1 MTNLRFTLGMF
12 LIFGTALPAHVLA
25 ETFIVDNAADP
36 NVGDAANCTAPA
48 QPLLCSLRDALAA
61 ADATPGLDAVVFAIT
76 DAIYLGSPLIVEQ
89 PVSID
94 GGTGTEIRVNQGYNV
109 KILDDVF
116 KPFGPRLTLQPTY
129 FSLKGA
135 SSRPM
140 LRLRGDGSTVRNL
153 VMDGS
158 ITPMAGEPVP
168 ERIDYN
174 SDNQTDYFLYTND
187 GGDGQGRW
195 LIAGGI
201 GASFFG
207 APSRGSVEISSN
219 ELRNFNSNA
228 IALDT
233 LSGALIANN
242 IISGGYVGRP
252 FDEFSSSSGIT
263 IYDGGGFTISN
274 NRVTDYHAG
283 ISLSVTSALTVSDN
297 ELSGNGNGLELWYSN
312 TSFGAIMIENNE
324 SNDNFDSG
332 ILVNSVSGATIVNN
346 EVKSNGS
353 YGINIASAELIDVH
367 GNQVAENGSHP
378 AFHGGIRIAE
388 AAFISVTGNEARSN
402 SGFGIVIDSAYG
414 NTVADNDVQENGGA
428 GIVLFG
434 SAQANTVEFNES
446 HMNWTGIL
454 VLANP
459 FAPDAYPNG
468 NFIRE
473 NTLSENIDFD
483 AEDDL
488 PVCLN
493 AWTNNEF
500 KTSYAASGEC
510 IQ

>member
-1 MTNLRFTLGMF
+1 MTNLRFTLAMSLVF
-12 LIFGTALPAHVLA
+12 STALPAHVLA
-25 ETFIVDNAADP
+25 ETFIVNNAADP

-61 ADATPGLDAVVFAIT
+61 SDATPGLDTVVFAVT
-76 DAIYLGSPLIVEQ
+76 DTIYLGSALIADQ

-94 GGTGTEIRVNQGYNV
+94 GGAGTEIRVNQGYSV
-109 KILDDVF
+109 KILPDAF
-116 KPFGPRLTLQPTY
+116 QPFGPHLTLQPTY
-129 FSLKGA
+129 FSLNGA
-135 SSRPM
+135 SRPM
-140 LRLRGDGSTVRNL
+140 LRLRGNGSVVRNL

-158 ITPMAGEPVP
+158 ISPLAGEAVP

-174 SDNQTDYFLYTND
+174 SDDQTDYFLYTND

-195 LIAGGI
+195 LVAGGI
-201 GASFFG
+201 GASFYG

-219 ELRNFNSNA
+219 ELSNFNSNA
-228 IALDT
+228 IELDT
-233 LSGALIANN
+233 ISGTLIADNT
-242 IISGGYVGRP
+242 ISGGYVGHP

-263 IYDGGGFTISN
+263 IYDGGGFSISN
-274 NRVTDYHAG
+274 NSISDFHGG
-283 ISLSVTSALTVSDN
+283 ISLSVTSAWTASDN
-297 ELSGNGNGLELWYSN
+297 DLSGNGNGLEVWYSN

-324 SNDNFDSG
+324 VNDNFESG
-332 ILVNSVSGATIVNN
+332 ILVNSVSGATIANN

-353 YGINIASAELIDVH
+353 YGINIATADSIEVT

-378 AFHGGIRIAE
+378 SSHGGIRIAE
-388 AAFISVTGNEARSN
+388 AAFSFVTGNEVKSN

-414 NTVADNDVQENGGA
+414 NSVADNDVQENGGS

-434 SAQANTVEFNES
+434 SSQANTVAVNDS
-446 HMNWTGIL
+446 KMNWIGIL
-454 VLANP
+454 TTP
-459 FAPDAYPNG
+459 SAPDAYPHG

-473 NTLSENIDFD
+473 NTLSENIAVD
-483 AEDDL
+483 AADDL

-493 AWTNNEF
+493 SWTNNKF
-500 KTSYAASGEC
+500 KTSYAASGDC